1 MAAKGSRVTIRMGS
15 TESPHRFTT
24 RKNKRNTP
32 ARLELRRFD
41 PVVRRHVLYR
51 EEK

>member
-1 MAAKGSRVTIRMGS
+1 MAGGGSRVTIKMHS
-15 TESPHRFTT
+15 TESSHRFSTV
-24 RKNKRNTP
+24 KNKRNTP

>member
-1 MAAKGSRVTIRMGS
+1 MAKGGARVTIRMGS
-15 TESPHRFTT
+15 TESPHRFSTT
-24 RKNKRNTP
+24 KNKRNTP

-41 PVVRRHVLYR
+41 PVVRRHVIYR

>member
-1 MAAKGSRVTIRMGS
+1 MAKAGSRVTIKMSS
-15 TESPHRFTT
+15 TERPHRFSTT
-24 RKNKRNTP
+24 KNKRNTP
-32 ARLELRRFD
+32 GRMELRRFD

>member
-1 MAAKGSRVTIRMGS
+1 MAKSGARVTIQMRS
-15 TESPHRFTT
+15 TESPHRFSTQ
-24 RKNKRNTP
+24 KNKKTLP
-32 ARLELRRFD
+32 TRLELRRFD

>member
-1 MAAKGSRVTIRMGS
+1 MAARGNRVTIKMAS
-15 TESPHRFTT
+15 TESSHRFSTQ
-24 RKNKRNTP
+24 KNKRNTP

-41 PVVRRHVLYR
+41 PVVRRHVIYR

>member
-1 MAAKGSRVTIRMGS
+1 MAAKGSRVTIKMMS
-15 TESPHRFTT
+15 TESTNRFSTQ
-24 RKNKRNTP
+24 KNKRNTP
-32 ARLELRRFD
+32 GRLELRRFD